1 MNIYRRGVIFTS
13 SIILSLFCF
22 PQVGFGQNAIA
33 PDATL
38 PNNTLVNF
46 NNTNKTYTITG
57 GTQVGTT
64 QFHSFQD
71 FSVPSRNTAHFN
83 NALTTENVIGRVT
96 GANISN
102 IEGVLKTNGATN
114 LYLINPNG
122 VIFGANA
129 ELKIGGAFSA
139 STANSIKFSDGSE
152 FSATDPQAP
161 PSLLNVNVPLGLQ
174 YGASNP
180 SATIVNRGNLA
191 VGQDLVL
198 NADNLDLQGTLQA
211 GGNLTLQAQD
221 TVLIRDTFFNRFTAM
236 AGGNLLVQGNQSI
249 DIFTL
254 NYGDSGFGADGNL
267 VLRSLNPIIAD
278 TNFSSAG
285 NFTVEQLDGTA
296 NNLLSRNGGVIFANG
311 DVSLADYYGGSLHI
325 LAGGSVTLGDIFIT
339 NTGAQDT
346 TINPSNSTLFNA
358 NKTYADLS
366 GFYLTDYQATKN
378 SDGSVKDVSPVQT
391 LITIDGSTQATL
403 DIRAGIDWGK
413 LGGLPTSPTSLGI
426 VKPAPTYTNAPTNA
440 DINVNGTIRIS
451 QPNGLVLLTNQ
462 FKPNS
467 LQGAIAINGDI
478 DVSTV
483 DTVANGGDIRVY
495 GRGNISIGTDLSNNA
510 IALYT
515 SSDSSVGDSGNGGK
529 IFISSDA
536 GNISLFNTKLNTYS
550 YSNYS
555 NSGNGGEISLS
566 TNSGNIILEFS
577 DLNSY
582 STVKTAPYISNAGS
596 GGAISLVSKSGDI
609 KTNDSVLDSSS
620 NSDNGSTKDGGNI
633 ALSSYSGNIALNGSF
648 LNSFSNANSGSTD
661 YIGNG
666 GNISLA
672 TYAGS
677 IVLIN
682 SGLSADSFSDAGIA
696 GKGGAISIASDVGNV
711 DVFGSFLDSP
721 SFSRSGQAGHGG
733 DISLFTNS
741 GNITLKFSPLNA
753 SSYADSFAQSSAG
766 EYLVGNAGD
775 GGAISIATNS
785 GAIRLEDSILDT
797 TSRSDFGN
805 SANGGTISF
814 FSDSGDITLQYFF
827 YISELSLKSYAYSK
841 SESFLGG
848 NTGNGG
854 AISFQSNRGN
864 IQLDDASL
872 DSTAFSFYGNPQN
885 GGAISFVTN
894 TGNLTLNSVILDSRS
909 FSNDPNTFTQNGGA
923 ISMYTI
929 AGNIILDNTTVDS
942 RSRSNFGTAGDGG
955 AIAISSTLGNI
966 SLNNSGLLSYAFSVD
981 GDVGN
986 GGAITLAAP
995 NGSII
1000 STPLTSNLISIG
1012 VSQTGLR
1019 SGDGGKVTLTAKNQ
1033 ISNLDIFTLSSSGQA
1048 GKVEINGTG
1057 DLAIA
1062 NLQISTSKEL
1072 TIEDPFDPKK
1082 NIVFDTGKI
1091 GSSGDIAIAG
1101 LGNLTFSNSL
1111 FNSATQGIA
1120 PAGNILITSPS
1131 AIAFQNSQIL
1141 SSTNSSGN
1149 AGVISIQADRSITIQ
1164 DNAEISAKT
1173 SSLISNAGK
1182 AGDILL
1188 KAPTVTITGGSQV
1201 LAETNGNGAGGN
1213 VAINAPTS
1221 VSLMRVENAFPVLSV
1236 QTSNAGKAGN
1246 ILIDTPILTLS
1257 DQARITATATATSTN
1272 KDGGGSITLN
1282 ASTMNLFGT
1291 VGIFAE
1297 TKGIAPAGTLFLN
1310 PYNSDSSL
1318 NIALAPNSQ
1327 ISASTSGS
1335 GNGGSIFVAAPD
1347 AIAITGQGKL
1357 AVETS
1362 GTGNAGNIRFTT
1374 GNLTLSDGVL
1384 VSASTSGAGKAGD
1397 ISIQA
1402 NNIALSNGASI
1413 QTTTSSTGDSGKIE
1427 AIASNS
1433 FVITGTNTGLFANT
1447 EKDST
1452 GKGGN
1457 IFIDPPLVSITNGA
1471 GISVNSLGKG
1481 NGGNIDIFAGKFV
1494 FANNAF
1500 LLANTASGEGG
1511 NINLQIADIFFP
1523 RNSSNITATAGGTG
1537 NGGNINLASLFTIA
1551 VPSENS
1557 DIFANAFFGKGGNVN
1572 ITTQGIFGLAF
1583 RPRLTDF
1590 SDITASSEFGLQ
1602 GNVNINTPGVDP
1614 SKGLANLP
1622 ANVSDPSRLI
1632 SQSCIADHRGS
1643 EFIITGK
1650 GGLPAKPSDHPI
1662 YATVLDNLG
1671 TLPNHS
1677 QTANL
1682 NSPILEP
1689 KINSDAIVEATGWIV
1704 NDKNEIVLVAG
1715 VVPAQARIPC
1725 AQNK

>member
-1 MNIYRRGVIFTS
+1 MNICRWRNEIFASSVVLGV
-13 SIILSLFCF
+13 LCF

-46 NNTNKTYTITG
+46 NNKTYTITG

-221 TVLIRDTFFNRFTAM
+221 TVLIRNASFNPFTAI
-236 AGGNLLVQGNQSI
+236 AGRNLLVQGNQSI

-254 NYGDSGFGADGNL
+254 RDPNSIFESGGDL
-267 VLRSLNPIIAD
+267 VLRSLNPIFAD

-285 NFTVEQLDGTA
+285 NFTVEQLDGTS

-440 DINVNGTIRIS
+440 DINVNGNIRIS

-462 FKPNS
+462 FKPNA

-495 GRGNISIGTDLSNNA
+495 GKGDITISAGLSDNA
-510 IALYT
+510 IALST
-515 SSDSSVGDSGNGGK
+515 LSRSDIGDSGNGGN
-529 IFISSDA
+529 ISISSNY
-536 GNISLFNTKLNTYS
+536 GNITLFNTFLNTYS
-550 YSNYS
+550 FSS
-555 NSGNGGEISLS
+555 AGNSGHGGRIHAS
-566 TNSGNIILEFS
+566 TNSGNIILGAAGLDSSSSISTSDSIGDAGNGGDIALVSRSGRITLQFNNFASEFT
-577 DLNSY
+577 LNSK
-582 STVKTAPYISNAGS
+582 SQSNSGNS
-596 GGAISLVSKSGDI
+596 SNGGAISLVSLLGDI
-609 KTNDSVLDSSS
+609 ELLEFQSLNASSES
-620 NSDNGSTKDGGNI
+620 F
-633 ALSSYSGNIALNGSF
+633 SGNAS
-648 LNSFSNANSGSTD
+648 
-661 YIGNG
+661 
-666 GNISLA
+666 
-672 TYAGS
+672 
-677 IVLIN
+677 
-682 SGLSADSFSDAGIA
+682 
-696 GKGGAISIASDVGNV
+696 KGGAISLATSAGNIAITAST
-711 DVFGSFLDSP
+711 LT
-721 SFSRSGQAGHGG
+721 SFSKSNNMRQDDGTVVTSDAGNGG
-733 DISLFTNS
+733 SINLIADR
-741 GNITLKFSPLNA
+741 GNIDIKA
-753 SSYADSFAQSSAG
+753 STFDSTSISDADAG
-766 EYLVGNAGD
+766 
-775 GGAISIATNS
+775 ITH
-785 GAIRLEDSILDT
+785 
-797 TSRSDFGN
+797 
-805 SANGGTISF
+805 NGGTISF
-814 FSDSGDITLQYFF
+814 SANSGNIVATDSLFNSFSSSATGKAGDGSAISFSTNSGEIALSFSTINTYSFSGNVNAGDGGTISFTSKTGNINLYNLALSTYSNANSTISSTFGNAGNGGAISFTSDTADITLTN
-827 YISELSLKSYAYSK
+827 SSLDSS
-841 SESFLGG
+841 SFLSDGNTGNGGAISFKSNLGSITLNDSGLNTIASAFGG

-854 AISFQSNRGN
+854 AISLNANHDITLDNSFLYSFSFARSFGGSSDGGTISVISKSGN
-864 IQLDDASL
+864 I
-872 DSTAFSFYGNPQN
+872 
-885 GGAISFVTN
+885 
-894 TGNLTLNSVILDSRS
+894 TLNNSALYS
-909 FSNDPNTFTQNGGA
+909 FSYSGD
-923 ISMYTI
+923 YI
-929 AGNIILDNTTVDS
+929 AGN
-942 RSRSNFGTAGDGG
+942 AGDIFLSAPKGSITRDPLSNSTPSSLV
-955 AIAISSTLGNI
+955 AVSISDAL
-966 SLNNSGLLSYAFSVD
+966 LLS
-981 GDVGN
+981 GN
-986 GGAITLAAP
+986 
-995 NGSII
+995 
-1000 STPLTSNLISIG
+1000 
-1012 VSQTGLR
+1012 
-1019 SGDGGKVTLTAKNQ
+1019 GGKVTLEAKNQ
-1033 ISNLDIFTLSSSGQA
+1033 LNNLEIFTLASSGEA
-1048 GKVEINGTG
+1048 GKLNVYGFGN
-1057 DLAIA
+1057 LAIA
-1062 NLQISTSKEL
+1062 NLKISTSSQVSV
-1072 TIEDPFDPKK
+1072 PDPKDFSK
-1082 NIVFDTGKI
+1082 KI
-1091 GSSGDIAIAG
+1091 TFNTAKRSGDVLVNG
-1101 LGNLTFSNSL
+1101 LGDLTFSQTAL
-1111 FNSATQGIA
+1111 NSATQGDA
-1120 PAGNILITSPS
+1120 PAGNISITSPS

-1141 SSTNSSGN
+1141 SSTNSIGN
-1149 AGVISIQADRSITIQ
+1149 AGIISIQAERSITIQ
-1164 DNAEISAKT
+1164 DNTEISAKT
-1173 SSLISNAGK
+1173 SGLISNAGK

-1188 KAPTVTITGGSQV
+1188 KAPIVTITGGSQV

-1282 ASTMNLFGT
+1282 ASSMNLFGT
-1291 VGIFAE
+1291 VGVFAE
-1297 TKGIAPAGTLFLN
+1297 TKGVAPAGTLFLN
-1310 PYNSDSSL
+1310 PYNNDSRL
-1318 NIALAPNSQ
+1318 NIALVPNSQ

-1335 GNGGSIFVAAPD
+1335 GNGGSIFVAAPE

-1537 NGGNINLASLFTIA
+1537 NGGNINLSSLFTIA

-1557 DIFANAFFGKGGNVN
+1557 DIFANAFFGKGGNID
-1572 ITTQGIFGLAF
+1572 ITTQGILGLAF